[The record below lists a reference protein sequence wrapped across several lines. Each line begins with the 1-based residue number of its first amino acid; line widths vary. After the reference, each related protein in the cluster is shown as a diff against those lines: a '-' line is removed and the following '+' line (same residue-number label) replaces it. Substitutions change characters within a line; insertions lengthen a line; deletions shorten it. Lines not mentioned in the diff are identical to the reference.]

1 MRMEVI
7 QKRLGEYEAGDR
19 KFNSS
24 GFDNDIPAKKNMIEA
39 EHLGSSNSNVDIGL
53 M

>member
-24 GFDNDIPAKKNMIEA
+24 GFDNDIIKPAKKNMIEG
-39 EHLGSSNSNVDIGL
+39 ELLGSSNVDIGL